1 PMSTIEERAAGTGA
15 DEAATDRGE
24 AMSGGERSPS
34 PRGVLAAAG
43 YTVGTLAGRLLGVL
57 GRGLDR
63 GIERAEY
70 WLVDAKHARY
80 GLAITRILL
89 GATALGLLATNFRT
103 RFYGFGS
110 ASAWNGEMAQ
120 PQSDFPQIW
129 LFSLFH
135 RLAPYDV
142 WFTIAYL
149 VLAALAV
156 AVILGWRM
164 KIVLPIFFVGWVSFI
179 EVNDALG
186 DQGDNM
192 FRITLLTLL
201 FADTAGRWSLDARRR
216 VRPAARRGP

>member
-1 PMSTIEERAAGTGA
+1 DRRHRLARDHRGTRPVPGELRRHLPHRSGGDGPMSTIEERAAGTGA

-89 GATALGLLATNFRT
+89 GATALGLLA
-103 RFYGFGS
+103 
-110 ASAWNGEMAQ
+110 
-120 PQSDFPQIW
+120 
-129 LFSLFH
+129 
-135 RLAPYDV
+135 
-142 WFTIAYL
+142 
-149 VLAALAV
+149 
-156 AVILGWRM
+156 
-164 KIVLPIFFVGWVSFI
+164 
-179 EVNDALG
+179 
-186 DQGDNM
+186 
-192 FRITLLTLL
+192 
-201 FADTAGRWSLDARRR
+201 
-216 VRPAARRGP
+216 